1 LGAEEYEL
9 LVSTLNKLPIL
20 KETLKKETEDLKSSR
35 QKMYEKKRLVNEL
48 QTELAS
54 RDSKIKKID
63 SNIKEIKQKLEELD
77 QVLADLE
84 DNIKI
89 EEEIFKPYS
98 HRLDEANER
107 LNRKK
112 NSIWS
117 NEFVRYIVYTVPMW
131 VLIINW
137 DLNTTWPESWF
148 FAYCVGVPIVGGLGI
163 VLVDSF
169 EPKWN
174 GATRKRDE
182 VKSEWKKA
190 RGTLAGFEMKRGRNN
205 KKKTKLVLEEIKLET
220 EKGRLMAIDKNL
232 KKRNENLGVWE
243 KRVDGLV
250 QRVESLEKEIEDGQN
265 AIAPLIPYSNLLLDG
280 NEE

>member
-1 LGAEEYEL
+1 MGAEEYEL

-77 QVLADLE
+77 QVLTDLE

-89 EEEIFKPYS
+89 EEEKFKPYS
-98 HRLDEANER
+98 QRLDEANER

-112 NSIWS
+112 DSIWS
-117 NEFVRYIVYTVPMW
+117 ISFFRWFVITG
-131 VLIINW
+131 VLLAVITYW
-137 DLNTTWPESWF
+137 ELNTNTTDTWSLTWCCSVF
-148 FAYCVGVPIVGGLGI
+148 LVPLGSI
-163 VLVDSF
+163 ALADI

-174 GATRKRDE
+174 AATRKRDE
-182 VKSEWKKA
+182 VFSEWKKA
-190 RGTLAGFEMKRGRNN
+190 RGTLAGFEMKRGKNN

-232 KKRNENLGVWE
+232 KKRNENLSVWE

-250 QRVESLEKEIEDGQN
+250 QKVESLEKEIEDGQN

-280 NEE
+280 SEE

>member
-1 LGAEEYEL
+1 MGAEEYEL

-35 QKMYEKKRLVNEL
+35 QKMYEKKRLVTEL

-63 SNIKEIKQKLEELD
+63 SNIKEINQKLEELD
-77 QVLADLE
+77 QVLTDLE

-89 EEEIFKPYS
+89 EEEKFKPYS

-112 NSIWS
+112 DSIWS
-117 NEFVRYIVYTVPMW
+117 ISFFRWFVITG
-131 VLIINW
+131 VLLAVITYW
-137 DLNTTWPESWF
+137 ELNTNTTDTWSVTWG
-148 FAYCVGVPIVGGLGI
+148 CGVLLVTLGSI
-163 VLVDSF
+163 SLANI
-169 EPKWN
+169 EPKWTA
-174 GATRKRDE
+174 ATRKRDE

-280 NEE
+280 SEE